1 MPPLPPILLW
11 TAGVVGA
18 IALVRLISRER
29 RRVNDELATLRMA
42 SAADKA
48 ERERHSTLKRD
59 PRTGVY
65 RP

>member
-18 IALVRLISRER
+18 IALVKLISRER
-29 RRVNDELATLRMA
+29 RRVNDELSALRTA
-42 SAADKA
+42 PVADKA
-48 ERERHSTLKRD
+48 ERERHPTLKRD